1 MDAAKIL
8 ENSDLSRA
16 ESAIYLAALGLG
28 EALPKALAEK
38 AGIKEFDII
47 TECNGEKITD
57 KNPLSHILQK
67 CKIGGETIFKIL
79 RDKKEVSLKVKLEEK
94 T

>member
-1 MDAAKIL
+1 MQSYYKYLKKYEYMTQLGELKELADKIYKKAYRNN
-8 ENSDLSRA
+8 ETV
-16 ESAIYLAALGLG
+16 LGLS
-28 EALPKALAEK
+28 ASYWYS
-38 AGIKEFDII
+38 
-47 TECNGEKITD
+47 ITD

-79 RDKKEVSLKVKLEEK
+79 RDKKEVSLKVKGEEK